1 LAVAIAAAA
10 SVALM
15 TANGVKFSEKTLRGD
30 IWIAIN
36 AIFYAIY
43 LVRVKKL
50 TAHYKPITIN
60 RYTFTFGLLF
70 ITPFGL
76 GEFIQTNWTAIPL
89 NMVMKIGYILVFTS
103 FLVYLLNAYAIQHSG
118 PTLAGLYIYLQPI
131 LASIIA
137 VFLQTDTL
145 TPNKVLY
152 IALVLVSTFA
162 ASRFTPKFQSNLD
175 GKSSSK

>member
-1 LAVAIAAAA
+1 
-10 SVALM
+10 
-15 TANGVKFSEKTLRGD
+15 
-30 IWIAIN
+30 
-36 AIFYAIY
+36 
-43 LVRVKKL
+43 VRVKKL

-70 ITPFGL
+70 ITPFGIH
-76 GEFIQTNWTAIPL
+76 EFIQTDWVNIPTNIGL
-89 NMVMKIGYILVFTS
+89 KIGYILVFTS

-137 VFLQTDTL
+137 VLLQTDTL
-145 TPNKVLY
+145 TPNKMLY

-162 ASRFTPKFQSNLD
+162 ASRFTPKFQSNLN
-175 GKSSSK
+175 GKSSTK